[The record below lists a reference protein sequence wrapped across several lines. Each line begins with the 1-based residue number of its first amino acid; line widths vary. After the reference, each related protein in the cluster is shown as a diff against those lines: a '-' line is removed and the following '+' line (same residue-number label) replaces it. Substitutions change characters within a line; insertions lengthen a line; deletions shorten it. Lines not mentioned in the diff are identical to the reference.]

1 MSLIGLLIGGAA
13 GYAMAGPIGAAVG
26 AAVGRVMGVVG
37 GRGRARLRRAGS
49 VGLLPPPDTQAQASL
64 RHLGEVVADAD
75 GTRTPEAD
83 RVLDRVIG
91 PAPGQQTSFSSSS
104 PSPSPSPGEPW
115 HHARRVARALN
126 HDPDAL
132 ADPLDRLVQV
142 AHADGIISP
151 AEMRVLTEIAAEMG
165 VHPTDLSRLV
175 RARAGV
181 TAGTPYGVLG
191 LPTDASMAEI
201 KKAFFAQAQLYHP
214 DRLAQDKASA
224 QDIARA
230 NHRLRLLHGAFD
242 AIRRARRETT

>member
-13 GYAMAGPIGAAVG
+13 GYAVAGPIGAAVG
-26 AAVGRVMGVVG
+26 AAVGRIMGVVG
-37 GRGRARLRRAGS
+37 GRGRARLRRAGP
-49 VGLLPPPDTQAQASL
+49 VGLLAAPDTQVQASL
-64 RHLGEVVADAD
+64 RHLGEMVADAD
-75 GTRTPEAD
+75 GTRTPQAD
-83 RVLDRVIG
+83 RVLDRVVG
-91 PAPGQQTSFSSSS
+91 PAGGQQA
-104 PSPSPSPGEPW
+104 PSATASEPW

-151 AEMRVLTEIAAEMG
+151 AEMRILTEIAAEMG
-165 VHPTDLSRLV
+165 VHPSDLSRLV

-191 LPTDASMAEI
+191 LPTDASMVEI

-214 DRLAQDKASA
+214 DRLSRENASA
-224 QDIARA
+224 EDIARA

-242 AIRRARRETT
+242 AIRRARQETN